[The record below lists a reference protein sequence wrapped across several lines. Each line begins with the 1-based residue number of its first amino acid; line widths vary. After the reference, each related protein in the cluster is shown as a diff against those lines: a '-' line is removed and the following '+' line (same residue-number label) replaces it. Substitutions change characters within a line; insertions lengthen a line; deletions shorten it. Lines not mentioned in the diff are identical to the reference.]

1 MSSPWHP
8 TDASVAAAVGKY
20 TSGHTKTY
28 MLLLDPNWRP
38 PTGDTQ
44 RFVTLTSPDGMTCLG
59 CGETFA
65 KGRYC
70 DRCGLREDGQHLTA
84 DDLPP
89 AVRTLD
95 YLKPREYRL

>member
-28 MLLLDPNWRP
+28 LLLLDPTWRP
-38 PTGDTQ
+38 PTGDTH
-44 RFVTLTSPDGMTCLG
+44 RFVTLTSPEEMTCLI
-59 CGETFA
+59 CGETFT
-65 KGRYC
+65 GNYC
-70 DRCGLREDGQHLTA
+70 DRCGLEEGSTRFPNGRA
-84 DDLPP
+84 P

-95 YLKPREYRL
+95 YLKPGEYRL